1 MLLIPDDDVVAVN
14 SFFLYAIVQ
23 QQFVIL
29 KIKMF
34 EQREQVIHS
43 VMSSWQEKRLEYNIS
58 S

>member
-14 SFFLYAIVQ
+14 SFFLSAIVQ